1 MPTVRVVQKVRKLH
15 RRPTSV
21 IETLWAEDETA
32 LVVHYRGSWHKG
44 SRTSVRIPL
53 KTRWQYMSCH
63 RQMAQS
69 EGHTHAV
76 LILLP
81 PSEKKSE
88 TSKPTVAMQVYSG
101 VLYQALDW
109 ASLSPAA
116 KKRGEAAVAIIS
128 AKYGV
133 VRPSDRI
140 ESYKEKI
147 NNKAMAPLVA
157 SKLEPL
163 KPTLIIDCRSSTYK
177 TVWKSP
183 ADITVEVRVSTVVD
197 GVRTVV
203 THMSKKTRGEITRWL
218 LQSRS
223 MPKSPE
229 DLYAIVSEKYPCA
242 LTPSDG
248 NDPWVLE
255 VIAV

>member
-1 MPTVRVVQKVRKLH
+1 MPGVS
-15 RRPTSV
+15 PAA
-21 IETLWAEDETA
+21 WEDA
-32 LVVHYRGSWHKG
+32 H
-44 SRTSVRIPL
+44 
-53 KTRWQYMSCH
+53 
-63 RQMAQS
+63 
-69 EGHTHAV
+69 V

-81 PSEKKSE
+81 PSEKKNA
-88 TSKPTVAMQVYSG
+88 TAKPTPAISVYTG

-109 ASLSPAA
+109 PSLSMAA
-116 KKRGEAAVAIIS
+116 KKRGARSVVIIS
-128 AKYGV
+128 AKYGA
-133 VRPSDRI
+133 VRPDQLI

-147 NNKAMAPLVA
+147 DNKAMRAPVGKVLDA
-157 SKLEPL
+157 ISAD
-163 KPTLIIDCRSSTYK
+163 LIVDCRSSTYK
-177 TVWKSP
+177 TVWHSP
-183 ADITVEVRVSTVVD
+183 LDTTVEVRVSTVVN

-223 MPKSPE
+223 VPKTPE

-248 NDPWVLE
+248 VDPWVLE

>member
-1 MPTVRVVQKVRKLH
+1 M
-15 RRPTSV
+15 
-21 IETLWAEDETA
+21 
-32 LVVHYRGSWHKG
+32 
-44 SRTSVRIPL
+44 
-53 KTRWQYMSCH
+53 
-63 RQMAQS
+63 
-69 EGHTHAV
+69 

-81 PSEKKSE
+81 PSEKKVPTE
-88 TSKPTVAMQVYSG
+88 KPTQAMSVYAG

-116 KKRGEAAVAIIS
+116 KKRGETAIVIIS

-133 VRPSDRI
+133 VRPSQRI
-140 ESYKEKI
+140 ESYKAKI
-147 NNKAMAPLVA
+147 DNKAMRQPVA
-157 SKLEPL
+157 DQLDSIK
-163 KPTLIIDCRSSTYK
+163 TGLIVDCRSSTYR
-177 TVWKSP
+177 TVWHSP
-183 ADITVEVRVSTVVD
+183 VDITVEVHVSTVVE

-203 THMSKKTRGEITRWL
+203 THMSKKTRGEIARWL

-223 MPKSPE
+223 VPKTPE

-248 NDPWVLE
+248 VNPWILE

>member
-1 MPTVRVVQKVRKLH
+1 M
-15 RRPTSV
+15 
-21 IETLWAEDETA
+21 A
-32 LVVHYRGSWHKG
+32 LPPA
-44 SRTSVRIPL
+44 ILAP
-53 KTRWQYMSCH
+53 
-63 RQMAQS
+63 
-69 EGHTHAV
+69 V

-81 PSEKKSE
+81 PSEKKVE
-88 TSKPTVAMQVYSG
+88 TTAPTAAIKVYSG

-116 KKRGEAAVAIIS
+116 KKRGESCLAIIS
-128 AKYGV
+128 AKYGL
-133 VRPSDRI
+133 VRPSTLI
-140 ESYKEKI
+140 ESYKAKI
-147 NNKAMAPLVA
+147 HNKSMSPVVA
-157 SKLEPL
+157 AALDGVEQ
-163 KPTLIIDCRSSTYK
+163 TLIVDCRSSTYK
-177 TVWKSP
+177 TVWRAP
-183 ADITVEVRVSTVVD
+183 ADITVEIRVSTVVD

-223 MPKSPE
+223 VPNTPE

-248 NDPWVLE
+248 VEPWVLE

>member
-1 MPTVRVVQKVRKLH
+1 M
-15 RRPTSV
+15 
-21 IETLWAEDETA
+21 
-32 LVVHYRGSWHKG
+32 
-44 SRTSVRIPL
+44 
-53 KTRWQYMSCH
+53 
-63 RQMAQS
+63 
-69 EGHTHAV
+69 

-81 PSEKKSE
+81 PSEKKSQ
-88 TSKPTVAMQVYSG
+88 TLKPTPAIAVYTG

-109 ASLSPAA
+109 VSLSPAA
-116 KKRGEAAVAIIS
+116 KKRGEQALAIIS

-133 VRPSDRI
+133 LKASDRI

-147 NNKAMAPLVA
+147 DNKAMREPVA
-157 SKLEPL
+157 KVLDSIK
-163 KPTLIIDCRSSTYK
+163 TALIVDCRSSTYK
-177 TVWKSP
+177 SVWRAP
-183 ADITVEVRVSTVVD
+183 VDITVEVRVSTVVD
-197 GVRTVV
+197 GVRTVI

-223 MPKSPE
+223 MPRTPE

-248 NDPWVLE
+248 IHPWVLE

>member
-1 MPTVRVVQKVRKLH
+1 M
-15 RRPTSV
+15 
-21 IETLWAEDETA
+21 
-32 LVVHYRGSWHKG
+32 
-44 SRTSVRIPL
+44 
-53 KTRWQYMSCH
+53 
-63 RQMAQS
+63 
-69 EGHTHAV
+69 

-81 PSEKKSE
+81 PSEKKRPTE
-88 TSKPTVAMQVYSG
+88 KPTPAMSVYAG

-109 ASLSPAA
+109 PSLSPAA
-116 KKRGEAAVAIIS
+116 KKRGETAIAIIS

-133 VRPSDRI
+133 VRPSQRI

-147 NNKAMAPLVA
+147 DNQAMRGPVGEVLD
-157 SKLEPL
+157 SITTE
-163 KPTLIIDCRSSTYK
+163 LIIDCRSSTYK
-177 TVWKSP
+177 TVWHSP
-183 ADITVEVRVSTVVD
+183 VDITVEIRVSTVVD

-223 MPKSPE
+223 TPQTPE

-248 NDPWVLE
+248 VEPWILE

>member
-1 MPTVRVVQKVRKLH
+1 M
-15 RRPTSV
+15 
-21 IETLWAEDETA
+21 
-32 LVVHYRGSWHKG
+32 
-44 SRTSVRIPL
+44 
-53 KTRWQYMSCH
+53 
-63 RQMAQS
+63 
-69 EGHTHAV
+69 

-81 PSEKKSE
+81 PSEKKVA
-88 TSKPTVAMQVYSG
+88 TTRPTPAMSVYTG
-101 VLYQALDW
+101 VLYQALEW
-109 ASLSPAA
+109 SSLSAAA
-116 KKRGEAAVAIIS
+116 KKRGESSVAIIS
-128 AKYGV
+128 AKYGL

-147 NNKAMAPLVA
+147 NNKAMAPIVEAALA
-157 SKLEPL
+157 SVKVPL
-163 KPTLIIDCRSSTYK
+163 IVDCRSSTYK

-183 ADITVEVRVSTVVD
+183 VEITVEIKVSTVVD

-223 MPKSPE
+223 IAKTPE

-248 NDPWVLE
+248 LNPWVLE

>member
-1 MPTVRVVQKVRKLH
+1 M
-15 RRPTSV
+15 
-21 IETLWAEDETA
+21 
-32 LVVHYRGSWHKG
+32 
-44 SRTSVRIPL
+44 
-53 KTRWQYMSCH
+53 
-63 RQMAQS
+63 
-69 EGHTHAV
+69 

-81 PSEKKSE
+81 PSEKKVE
-88 TSKPTVAMQVYSG
+88 TSRPTAAMSVYTG

-109 ASLSPAA
+109 QSLSPAA
-116 KKRGEAAVAIIS
+116 KKRGESAVAIIS

-133 VRPSDRI
+133 VRPSTKI

-147 NNKAMAPLVA
+147 NNKAMAPRVEQALRAIKV
-157 SKLEPL
+157 PL
-163 KPTLIIDCRSSTYK
+163 IVDCRSSTYK

-183 ADITVEVRVSTVVD
+183 VDITVEVKVSTVVD

-223 MPKSPE
+223 IPKSPE

-248 NDPWVLE
+248 VNPWVLE